1 MQYSIKAIPT
11 TYAGVN
17 FRSRLEARWAAF
29 FDLCGW
35 TWDYE
40 PIDLEGW
47 VPDFKL
53 TIGSV
58 VILVEVKPI
67 DETCSNAEELA
78 DAFGK
83 ACKHGFEH
91 YVALLCAA
99 PMRDGTI
106 GIPIH
111 QYDPPGELVDALSV
125 GGVEAKWREAGNRV
139 QWVVDNEDSFDAQ
152 MRRIFGKSA

>member
-1 MQYSIKAIPT
+1 MQYNIKAIPT
-11 TYAGVN
+11 SYAGVN

-35 TWDYE
+35 RWDYE
-40 PIDLEGW
+40 PFDLDGW
-47 VPDFKL
+47 APDFKL
-53 TIGSV
+53 TMGCV
-58 VILVEVKPI
+58 VALAEVKPI
-67 DETCSNAEELA
+67 EPTSSIEDLTG
-78 DAFGK
+78 AFGK
-83 ACKHGFEH
+83 ACRHGIDH
-91 YVALLCAA
+91 YIALLCAA